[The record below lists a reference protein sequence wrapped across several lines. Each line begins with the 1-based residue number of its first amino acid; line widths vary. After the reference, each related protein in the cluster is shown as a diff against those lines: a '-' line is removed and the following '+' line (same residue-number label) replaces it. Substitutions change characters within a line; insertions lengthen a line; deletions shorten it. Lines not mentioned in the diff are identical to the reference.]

1 LKKTSFDV
9 FGTLLCRR
17 IFDARKRF
25 ALFQG
30 NETEAADWSHQRI
43 KAEHALAQS
52 KGRDLYS
59 LGDIYEALGPGH
71 ISPQDE
77 IEMELRQCFVLT
89 EGKRLLR
96 AARKRGGTILFVSD
110 MYLPS
115 EFIRQLLGEHGLWQE
130 GDCLYVSHE
139 HGAAKHGGLF
149 QKICEE
155 RSLAPDQIEHVGD
168 NLRSDVL
175 LPRKLGIH
183 TVYFQAAEPGR
194 YETTWAS
201 KGGKGG
207 EAVADAIRAAR
218 LQFPEELDDRGQAV
232 WGTACGV
239 AGPLFISYVLWLEK
253 QARDCGLKRLYF
265 ISRDGLIFK
274 KIYDRLF
281 EGNRGSPQSRY
292 LYGSRQAWAG
302 VRAARLHPEDIEWLT
317 KPGTGLTLNQF
328 ARRCGLGVEKVPDLP
343 WSNPP
348 TRDGRLSGDH
358 LEELKTF
365 LQSGPLRDAIQ
376 AAGRETRAR
385 AAAYLQQEGL
395 GEGKYGLVDL
405 GWFGNLQEYVTDL
418 MPGNAPAMGF
428 YLDLRGWPR
437 IEREGKACAFLKDSL
452 FRGVDQA
459 TSITLLEILAG
470 SNEGSVTGYRQESG
484 GWKPV
489 EGPKSGHKGP
499 EVWADLQ
506 HRAILFCLAE
516 ILLQPG
522 GVGNLSGGAEAI
534 RQNLRQFLK
543 HPSLAE
549 AETYGEICFV
559 SNQEG
564 GHGVTLAP
572 RVALG
577 EAWDFF
583 QKGYWK
589 RQIAWPPAMIARA
602 KGLSRW
608 FLRIRYGVTQ
618 AVDLVRSA
626 GTRRTR
632 LQACPGSATAGG
644 WRLHP

>member
-1 LKKTSFDV
+1 LDV
-9 FGTLLCRR
+9 S
-17 IFDARKRF
+17 KRL

-30 NETEAADWSHQRI
+30 NEAAAADWSRQRI
-43 KAEHALAQS
+43 KAEHALAQK

-59 LGDIYEALGPGH
+59 LGEIYEVIGPGH
-71 ISPQDE
+71 TSPQDE

-89 EGKRLLR
+89 EGKRLLS

-110 MYLPS
+110 MYLPG
-115 EFIRQLLGEHGLWQE
+115 EFIRQLLSKHGLWQE
-130 GDCLYVSHE
+130 GDSLYVSHE
-139 HGAAKHGGLF
+139 HGAAKHGSLF
-149 QKICEE
+149 PKICQEL
-155 RSLAPDQIEHVGD
+155 SLAPDQIEHVGD

-175 LPRKLGIH
+175 LPRKLGIR
-183 TVYFQAAEPGR
+183 TVHFRAAESSR
-194 YETTWAS
+194 YEIAWAAR
-201 KGGKGG
+201 GGKGG
-207 EAVADAIRAAR
+207 AAAADAIRAAR
-218 LQFPEELDDRGQAV
+218 LQFPEELDDQGQAV
-232 WGTACGV
+232 WETACGV
-239 AGPLFISYVLWLEK
+239 AGPLFICFVLWLEK
-253 QARDCGLKRLYF
+253 QARELGLKRLYF

-281 EGNRGSPQSRY
+281 EGRPGSPISCY
-292 LYGSRQAWAG
+292 LHGSRQAWSG

-328 ARRCGLGVEKVPDLP
+328 ARRCGLGVEKVPNLP

-348 TRDGRLSGDH
+348 TRDGRLSGDQ
-358 LEELKTF
+358 LAELKTF

-385 AAAYLQQEGL
+385 ATAYLRQEGL
-395 GEGKYGLVDL
+395 GEGRYGLVDL

-418 MPGNAPAMGF
+418 MPGNTPTMGF
-428 YLDLRGWPR
+428 YLDLRGRPR
-437 IEREGKACAFLKDSL
+437 IEREGKACAFFKDPL

-459 TSITLLEILAG
+459 TSVTLLEILAG
-470 SNEGSVTGYRQESG
+470 SSEGSVTGYRQESG

-489 EGPKSGHKGP
+489 EGPKSGDKGP
-499 EVWADLQ
+499 EGWADLQ
-506 HRAILFCLAE
+506 HQAILFLLAE

-522 GVGNLSGGAEAI
+522 GAGNLSGGAEAI
-534 RQNLRQFLK
+534 RENLRQFLK
-543 HPSLAE
+543 HPSSAE

-564 GHGVTLAP
+564 GPGVPLAP

-626 GTRRTR
+626 GTRRAR
-632 LQACPGSATAGG
+632 LQA
-644 WRLHP
+644 